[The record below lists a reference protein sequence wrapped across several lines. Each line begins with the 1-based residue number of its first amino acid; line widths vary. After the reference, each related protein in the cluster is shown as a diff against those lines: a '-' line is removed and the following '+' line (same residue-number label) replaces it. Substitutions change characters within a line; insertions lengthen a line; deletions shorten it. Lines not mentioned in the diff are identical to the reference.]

1 MDMQNI
7 GRLLLIIGITVA
19 VIGGIIL
26 LLGRF
31 LPTNAAGDL
40 PGTIRVETGNI
51 SCVIPILASLLISVV
66 GTIVLNII
74 IRFINRP

>member
-7 GRLLLIIGITVA
+7 GRLLLIMGIAVA

-31 LPTNAAGDL
+31 LPTNEAGDL
-40 PGTIRVETGNI
+40 PGTIHIEAGNM
-51 SCVIPILASLLISVV
+51 SCVVPILASILISVV
-66 GTIVLNII
+66 GTIVLNLI